1 MEQFG
6 PYKIEGLLGRGG
18 MGEVHRAYD
27 TAHDRVV
34 ALKLLSGPNAG
45 DEAFRA
51 RFRRESQIVA
61 RLREPHVIP
70 IHAYGEIDGRL
81 YLDMRL
87 VEGKDLKELLE
98 DGPLTPERAAGIVE
112 QVAGALDAAHEDGLV
127 HRDVKPSNVLVTSA
141 DFVYLVD
148 FGIARS
154 MTAEGTSIT
163 GTGNVIGT
171 LDYMAPERFG
181 EAPITG
187 LVDVYALACV
197 FFECVTGRRPYPA
210 EGAAAQ
216 MGAHL
221 TAPPPVPSQ
230 VRPGLPAALDAVV
243 AHGMAKNPADRYPT
257 AKAFADAVRAAV
269 TAPAPAIPTWQKTLP
284 GPVAPPRP
292 TLTAPPPT
300 FSGPP
305 TPTGQP
311 AMAAP
316 MTPTGQPAM
325 AAPMTPPGQPA
336 MAAPMTPPS
345 PTGPYPGPP
354 TGAYPGPPTGPQPAR
369 FTGPSGKVGPAAP
382 RPPKAQRNRWIAL
395 CAALAGVVVV
405 ALVITYVV
413 TNGDKGQTA
422 GPGPITP
429 RTVVSTPPLST
440 SPEKSPEPTPSTSE
454 SKAPADQKLFDAL
467 PAVYRQYTCVPA
479 AAPPGT
485 AAAAECTDSNVGDV
499 RIGNVM
505 FPQPTGAKF
514 LRFPDAAAMDAFFQ
528 DVVKTQGLTRNDAQG
543 ACRPDKYPKIW
554 GTYYRAEVPNPVPG
568 EYLTCFLGD
577 PAQLVWTEKKNLVAG
592 ILLSTKVTN
601 NDELDKLYQWWNTE
615 VLSEMPRN

>member
-6 PYKIEGLLGRGG
+6 PYRLEGVLGRGG

-34 ALKLLSGPNAG
+34 ALKLLSEPFVT

-87 VEGKDLKELLE
+87 VEGRDLKELLE
-98 DGPLTPERAAGIVE
+98 DGPLDPARAAGIVA
-112 QVAGALDAAHEDGLV
+112 QVAGALDAAHADGLV

-181 EAPITG
+181 DAPITG

-197 FFECVTGRRPYPA
+197 FFECLTGHRPFPA

-221 TAPPPVPSQ
+221 TAPPPVLSRA
-230 VRPGLPAALDAVV
+230 RPGLPPALDAVV
-243 AHGMAKNPADRYPT
+243 ARGMAKDPADRYPT
-257 AKAFADAVRAAV
+257 AGAFADAVRAAV
-269 TAPAPAIPTWQKTLP
+269 TAPAPPMPTWQKTLP
-284 GPVAPPRP
+284 GPVP
-292 TLTAPPPT
+292 PPPT
-300 FSGPP
+300 RSGPIP
-305 TPTGQP
+305 L
-311 AMAAP
+311 
-316 MTPTGQPAM
+316 
-325 AAPMTPPGQPA
+325 
-336 MAAPMTPPS
+336 
-345 PTGPYPGPP
+345 GPP
-354 TGAYPGPPTGPQPAR
+354 TGFHPAPPPPIR
-369 FTGPSGKVGPAAP
+369 FTGPSGKVSPAAP
-382 RPPKAQRNRWIAL
+382 VPPKSQRNRWIAL
-395 CAALAGVVVV
+395 CAALAGIVVV
-405 ALVITYVV
+405 ALVVTYVV
-413 TNGDKGQTA
+413 TRDRTTQTA
-422 GPGPITP
+422 GPGPTNPPSTSESPTP
-429 RTVVSTPPLST
+429 STPPSPAT
-440 SPEKSPEPTPSTSE
+440 SDERPSTSE
-454 SKAPADQKLFDAL
+454 SKPLRDEKLHAAL
-467 PAVYRQYTCVPA
+467 PPIYRTCTDA
-479 AAPPGT
+479 AAPAGT
-485 AAAAECTDSNVGDV
+485 AAAVECGASAVGDV
-499 RIGNVM
+499 KIGNVW
-505 FPQPTGAKF
+505 FPEPTGARF
-514 LRFPDAAAMDAFFQ
+514 LRFADAAAMDAFFQ
-528 DVVKTQGLTRNDAQG
+528 DIVKTQGLTRNDAQG
-543 ACRPDKYPKIW
+543 ACRPKKYPKIW

-592 ILLSTKVTN
+592 ILLSTKVTT
-601 NDELDKLYQWWNTE
+601 NDDLDKLYAWWNSLIL
-615 VLSEMPRN
+615 VDMGSS

>member
-6 PYKIEGLLGRGG
+6 PYRIEGLLGRGG
-18 MGEVHRAYD
+18 MGEVYRAYD

-34 ALKLLSGPNAG
+34 ALKLLSEPFVT

-87 VEGKDLKELLE
+87 VEGRDLKELLA
-98 DGPLTPERAAGIVE
+98 DGPLDPARAAGIVA
-112 QVAGALDAAHEDGLV
+112 QVAGALDAAHADGLV

-181 EAPITG
+181 DAPITG

-197 FFECVTGRRPYPA
+197 FFECLTGHRPFPA

-221 TAPPPVPSQ
+221 TAPPPVLSRA
-230 VRPGLPAALDAVV
+230 RPGLPAALDAVV
-243 AHGMAKNPADRYPT
+243 ARGMAKNPADRYPT
-257 AKAFADAVRAAV
+257 AGAFADAVRAAV
-269 TAPAPAIPTWQKTLP
+269 TAPAPPIPTWQKTLP
-284 GPVAPPRP
+284 GLVSHPAP
-292 TLTAPPPT
+292 
-300 FSGPP
+300 
-305 TPTGQP
+305 
-311 AMAAP
+311 
-316 MTPTGQPAM
+316 
-325 AAPMTPPGQPA
+325 APMTPPR
-336 MAAPMTPPS
+336 PMPL
-345 PTGPYPGPP
+345 
-354 TGAYPGPPTGPQPAR
+354 
-369 FTGPSGKVGPAAP
+369 PAAP
-382 RPPKAQRNRWIAL
+382 RPGPFTGPSPIAPPAPKSPRNRWIAL

-413 TNGDKGQTA
+413 TKDRTTQTA
-422 GPGPITP
+422 GPGPTNPPVTGETSAPATKI
-429 RTVVSTPPLST
+429 ST
-440 SPEKSPEPTPSTSE
+440 EAPSTSE
-454 SKAPADQKLFDAL
+454 SKPPHDERLAAAL
-467 PAVYRQYTCVPA
+467 PPIYRTCTDA
-479 AAPPGT
+479 AAPAGT
-485 AAAAECTDSNVGDV
+485 AAAVECAGSTVGDV
-499 RIGNVM
+499 KIGNVW
-505 FPQPTGAKF
+505 FAEPTGARF
-514 LRFPDAAAMDAFFQ
+514 LRFADAAAMDAFFQ
-528 DVVKTQGLTRNDAQG
+528 DIVKTQGLTRNDAQG

-554 GTYYRAEVPNPVPG
+554 GTYYRAEVRNPVPG

-592 ILLSTKVTN
+592 ILLAPKITTN
-601 NDELDKLYQWWNTE
+601 DDLDKLYQWWNTE
-615 VLSEMPRN
+615 ILSEMGNS

>member
-6 PYKIEGLLGRGG
+6 PYRIEGLLGRGG

-34 ALKLLSGPNAG
+34 ALKLLSDPFVA

-87 VEGKDLKELLE
+87 VEGKDLKDVLQE
-98 DGPLTPERAAGIVE
+98 GPLEPARAAGIVD

-181 EAPITG
+181 DAPITG

-197 FFECVTGRRPYPA
+197 FFECLTGRRPFPA

-221 TAPPPVPSQ
+221 NAPPPVPSRE
-230 VRPGLPAALDAVV
+230 RPGVPPALDAVV
-243 AHGMAKNPADRYPT
+243 ARGMAKNPADRYPT
-257 AKAFADAVRAAV
+257 ARAFAEAVRTALA
-269 TAPAPAIPTWQKTLP
+269 APATPHPTWQKTLP
-284 GPVAPPRP
+284 GPVTPLATPAALPPTLAAPPP
-292 TLTAPPPT
+292 TLAAPPPT
-300 FSGPP
+300 FAGPVS
-305 TPTGQP
+305 QQH
-311 AMAAP
+311 AVS
-316 MTPTGQPAM
+316 
-325 AAPMTPPGQPA
+325 APMTPPRPMPA
-336 MAAPMTPPS
+336 Q
-345 PTGPYPGPP
+345 TGPY
-354 TGAYPGPPTGPQPAR
+354 TGPRSVPPP
-369 FTGPSGKVGPAAP
+369 FTGPSGKIAPAAGG
-382 RPPKAQRNRWIAL
+382 PPKSQRNRWIAL

-413 TNGDKGQTA
+413 TKGGTTQMG
-422 GPGPITP
+422 GPGP
-429 RTVVSTPPLST
+429 TPPVTVTDSPPPSPKPETT
-440 SPEKSPEPTPSTSE
+440 SETPPSTSE
-454 SKAPADQKLFDAL
+454 SKPARDTKLYESI
-467 PAVYRQYTCVPA
+467 PAVYKQYTCEDAEPPPGVA
-479 AAPPGT
+479 AAVQCG
-485 AAAAECTDSNVGDV
+485 DSNVGDV
-499 RIGNVM
+499 KAGNVV

-514 LRFPDAAAMDAFFQ
+514 LRFADAAAMDKWFQ
-528 DVVKTQGLTRNDAQG
+528 DIVKTQGLTRNDAQG
-543 ACRPDKYPKIW
+543 ACRPMKFPKIW
-554 GTYYRAEVPNPVPG
+554 GTYYRAETRAPVPG
-568 EYLTCFLGD
+568 DYLTCFLGD
-577 PAQLVWTEKKNLVAG
+577 PAQLVWTDSKKLMGGV
-592 ILLSTKVTN
+592 LLSTKVTN
-601 NDELDKLYQWWNTE
+601 NDQLDQLYYWWNME
-615 VLSEMPRN
+615 ILSDMPGGS

>member
-70 IHAYGEIDGRL
+70 IHAYGEIDGQL

-98 DGPLTPERAAGIVE
+98 DGPLEPARAAGIVE

-181 EAPITG
+181 DAPITG

-197 FFECVTGRRPYPA
+197 FFECLTGRRPFPA

-216 MGAHL
+216 LGAHL
-221 TAPPPVPSQ
+221 NAPPPVPSQ
-230 VRPGLPAALDAVV
+230 ERPGLPPALDAVV
-243 AHGMAKNPADRYPT
+243 ARGMAKNPADRYPT
-257 AKAFADAVRAAV
+257 AQAFAEAARAAV
-269 TAPAPAIPTWQKTLP
+269 SAPAAPQPTWQKTLP
-284 GPVAPPRP
+284 GPVTPPPTLAAPPP
-292 TLTAPPPT
+292 TLAGPPPT
-300 FSGPP
+300 FSGPIP
-305 TPTGQP
+305 QQH
-311 AMAAP
+311 AVS
-316 MTPTGQPAM
+316 
-325 AAPMTPPGQPA
+325 APMTPPRPMPA
-336 MAAPMTPPS
+336 TP
-345 PTGPYPGPP
+345 YAGPP
-354 TGAYPGPPTGPQPAR
+354 TGSYPGPRTGPQP
-369 FTGPSGKVGPAAP
+369 FTGPSGKLAPAAA
-382 RPPKAQRNRWIAL
+382 RPPKSQRNRWIAL
-395 CAALAGVVVV
+395 CGALAGVVVV
-405 ALVITYVV
+405 ALLITYLV
-413 TNGDKGQTA
+413 TKDNAQTA
-422 GPGPITP
+422 GPGPQTP
-429 RTVVSTPPLST
+429 PVTVEPPTSSTPAPESST
-440 SPEKSPEPTPSTSE
+440 EKSSPPPSTSDT
-454 SKAPADQKLFDAL
+454 KPAPDGKLFAAL
-467 PAVYRQYTCVPA
+467 PAVYKQYTCVPA
-479 AAPPGT
+479 APPAGT
-485 AAAAECTDSNVGDV
+485 AAAAECTDSTVGDV
-499 RIGNVM
+499 KIGNVV
-505 FPQPTGAKF
+505 FQQPTGARF
-514 LRFPDAAAMDAFFQ
+514 LRFADAAAMDAFFQ

-554 GTYYRAEVPNPVPG
+554 GTYYRAEVPNPIPG

-577 PAQLVWTEKKNLVAG
+577 PAQLIWTEKKDLVAG
-592 ILLSTKVTN
+592 ILLSTKVTD

-615 VLSEMPRN
+615 ILSDMPQN

>member
-6 PYKIEGLLGRGG
+6 PYRIEGLLGRGG
-18 MGEVHRAYD
+18 MGEVHRVYD

-34 ALKLLSGPNAG
+34 ALKLLSEPFVT

-87 VEGKDLKELLE
+87 VEGRDLKEVLA
-98 DGPLTPERAAGIVE
+98 DGPLDPARAAGIVT
-112 QVAGALDAAHEDGLV
+112 QVAGALDAAHVDGLV

-181 EAPITG
+181 DAPITG

-197 FFECVTGRRPYPA
+197 FFECLTGHRPFPA

-221 TAPPPVPSQ
+221 TAPPPVLSRA
-230 VRPGLPAALDAVV
+230 RPGLPPALDAVL
-243 AHGMAKNPADRYPT
+243 ARGMAKNPADRYPT
-257 AKAFADAVRAAV
+257 AGAFADAVRAAL
-269 TAPAPAIPTWQKTLP
+269 TAPAPPIPTWQKTLP
-284 GPVAPPRP
+284 GFVAHAAPAPTTPPRP
-292 TLTAPPPT
+292 MPLPTAPH
-300 FSGPP
+300 
-305 TPTGQP
+305 
-311 AMAAP
+311 
-316 MTPTGQPAM
+316 
-325 AAPMTPPGQPA
+325 
-336 MAAPMTPPS
+336 
-345 PTGPYPGPP
+345 PGP
-354 TGAYPGPPTGPQPAR
+354 GP
-369 FTGPSGKVGPAAP
+369 FTGPPRVAGPAAK
-382 RPPKAQRNRWIAL
+382 PPKPQRNRWIAL
-395 CAALAGVVVV
+395 CAVLAGVVVV

-413 TNGDKGQTA
+413 TRDRTTQTG
-422 GPGPITP
+422 GPGPTDPSITGETSAP
-429 RTVVSTPPLST
+429 PSETSTGQS
-440 SPEKSPEPTPSTSE
+440 STSE
-454 SKAPADQKLFDAL
+454 SPKSSEAKPAHDDRLAA
-467 PAVYRQYTCVPA
+467 AVPPIYRTCTDA
-479 AAPPGT
+479 AAPAGAV
-485 AAAAECTDSNVGDV
+485 AAVECGGSTVGDV
-499 RIGNVM
+499 RIGNVW
-505 FPQPTGAKF
+505 FAEPTGARF
-514 LRFPDAAAMDAFFQ
+514 LRFADAAAMDAFFQ
-528 DVVKTQGLTRNDAQG
+528 NIVKAQGLTRNDAQG
-543 ACRPDKYPKIW
+543 ACRPEKYPKIW

-592 ILLSTKVTN
+592 ILLSTKVTT
-601 NDELDKLYQWWNTE
+601 NDDLDKLYQWWNTE
-615 VLSEMPRN
+615 ILSEMPQS

>member
-181 EAPITG
+181 DAPITG

-197 FFECVTGRRPYPA
+197 FFECVTGRRPFLG

-243 AHGMAKNPADRYPT
+243 AHGMAKEPAARYPT

-269 TAPAPAIPTWQKTLP
+269 TAPAPPAPTWQKTLP
-284 GPVAPPRP
+284 GPVGPVGPMAVPGPPTPPRP
-292 TLTAPPPT
+292 TLAAPPPT
-300 FSGPP
+300 FSGPLNP
-305 TPTGQP
+305 PSGP
-311 AMAAP
+311 VPMAAP
-316 MTPTGQPAM
+316 V
-325 AAPMTPPGQPA
+325 
-336 MAAPMTPPS
+336 
-345 PTGPYPGPP
+345 TGPYAGPP
-354 TGAYPGPPTGPQPAR
+354 TGPHPGPPTGPQPVR
-369 FTGPSGKVGPAAP
+369 FTGPAGKVGPAAP
-382 RPPKAQRNRWIAL
+382 PKSQRNRWIAL

-413 TNGDKGQTA
+413 TNGDKGNTA

-429 RTVVSTPPLST
+429 KTVVSTPPPSPT
-440 SPEKSPEPTPSTSE
+440 PEKSPETAPSTSE
-454 SKAPADQKLFDAL
+454 SKSAPDTKLFAAL
-467 PAVYRQYTCVPA
+467 PAVYKGYTCVPA
-479 AAPPGT
+479 AAPAGT

-499 RIGNVM
+499 KIGNVV
-505 FPQPTGAKF
+505 FQQPTGAKF
-514 LRFPDAAAMDAFFQ
+514 VRFPDAAAMDAFFQ
-528 DVVKTQGLTRNDAQG
+528 DIVKTQGLTRDDAHG
-543 ACRPDKYPKIW
+543 ACRPDTHPKIW

-568 EYLTCFLGD
+568 EFLTCFLGD
-577 PAQLVWTEKKNLVAG
+577 PAQLVWTEKKTLVAG
-592 ILLSTKVTN
+592 ILLSTKVTD

-615 VLSEMPRN
+615 VLSEMPEN

>member
-34 ALKLLSGPNAG
+34 ALKLLSDPFVA

-98 DGPLTPERAAGIVE
+98 AGPLEPARAAGIVE

-197 FFECVTGRRPYPA
+197 FFECVTGRRPFLG

-221 TAPPPVPSQ
+221 TAPPPAPSQ
-230 VRPGLPAALDAVV
+230 VRPGLPPALDAVV

-257 AKAFADAVRAAV
+257 ASAFAEAVRAAV

-284 GPVAPPRP
+284 GPVAPPPQTPPRP
-292 TLTAPPPT
+292 TLAAPPPT
-300 FSGPP
+300 FTGPP
-305 TPTGQP
+305 SGGVPRAT
-311 AMAAP
+311 
-316 MTPTGQPAM
+316 
-325 AAPMTPPGQPA
+325 
-336 MAAPMTPPS
+336 

-354 TGAYPGPPTGPQPAR
+354 TPPGQPAMSPQQAPMTGPYPGPPPGPQPVR
-369 FTGPSGKVGPAAP
+369 FTGPSGKVAPAATGPA
-382 RPPKAQRNRWIAL
+382 KSQRNRWIAL

-413 TNGDKGQTA
+413 TKDNAQTA
-422 GPGPITP
+422 GPGPRTP
-429 RTVVSTPPLST
+429 TTVYSTPPPST
-440 SPEKSPEPTPSTSE
+440 PESTPETAPSTSE
-454 SKAPADQKLFDAL
+454 SKPAPDQKLFDAL
-467 PAVYRQYTCVPA
+467 PAVYKQYTCVPA

-499 RIGNVM
+499 KIGNVV
-505 FPQPTGAKF
+505 FQQPTGARF

-528 DVVKTQGLTRNDAQG
+528 DIVKTQGLTRNDAQG

-554 GTYYRAEVPNPVPG
+554 GTYYRAEVRNPVPG
-568 EYLTCFLGD
+568 EFLTCFLGD
-577 PAQLVWTEKKNLVAG
+577 PAQLVWTEKNTLVAG

-615 VLSEMPRN
+615 VLSEMPQS

>member
-98 DGPLTPERAAGIVE
+98 DGPLEPARAAGIVE

-181 EAPITG
+181 DAPITG

-197 FFECVTGRRPYPA
+197 FFECLTGRRPFPA

-221 TAPPPVPSQ
+221 NAPPPVLSQ
-230 VRPGLPAALDAVV
+230 ERPGLPPALDAVV
-243 AHGMAKNPADRYPT
+243 ARGMAKNPADRYPT
-257 AKAFADAVRAAV
+257 ARAFADAVRTALA
-269 TAPAPAIPTWQKTLP
+269 APAPPLPTWQKTLP
-284 GPVAPPRP
+284 GPVTPPPTLAAPPP
-292 TLTAPPPT
+292 TLAGPPPT
-300 FSGPP
+300 FSGPIP
-305 TPTGQP
+305 QQQ
-311 AMAAP
+311 AP
-316 MTPTGQPAM
+316 R
-325 AAPMTPPGQPA
+325 TPPRPMPA
-336 MAAPMTPPS
+336 Q
-345 PTGPYPGPP
+345 
-354 TGAYPGPPTGPQPAR
+354 TGAYAGPRSAPIPVQPQPA
-369 FTGPSGKVGPAAP
+369 P
-382 RPPKAQRNRWIAL
+382 RAKSQRNRWIAL

-413 TNGDKGQTA
+413 TKDRTTQTG

-429 RTVVSTPPLST
+429 ETVTSSPPSTT
-440 SPEKSPEPTPSTSE
+440 PEPTAPSTSE
-454 SKAPADQKLFDAL
+454 SKPAHDEKLYAAL
-467 PAVYRQYTCVPA
+467 PAVYKQYTCEDATVPA
-479 AAPPGT
+479 GAVAAVACG
-485 AAAAECTDSNVGDV
+485 DSNVGDV
-499 RIGNVM
+499 KAGNVV

-514 LRFPDAAAMDAFFQ
+514 LRFADAAAMDKWFQ
-528 DVVKTQGLTRNDAQG
+528 DIVKSQGLTRNDAQG
-543 ACRPDKYPKIW
+543 ACRPLKFPKIW
-554 GTYYRAEVPNPVPG
+554 GTYYRAETRAPVPG
-568 EYLTCFLGD
+568 DYLTCFLGD
-577 PAQLVWTEKKNLVAG
+577 PPQLAWTDAKKLMGGV
-592 ILLSTKVTN
+592 LLSTTVTN
-601 NDELDKLYQWWNTE
+601 NDRLDQLYYWWNME
-615 VLSEMPRN
+615 ILSDMPGGS

>member
-6 PYKIEGLLGRGG
+6 PYRIEGLLGRGG

-98 DGPLTPERAAGIVE
+98 DGPLEPARAAGIVD

-181 EAPITG
+181 DAPITG

-197 FFECVTGRRPYPA
+197 FFECLTGRRPFPA

-221 TAPPPVPSQ
+221 NAPPPVPSQ
-230 VRPGLPAALDAVV
+230 ERPGLPPALDAVV
-243 AHGMAKNPADRYPT
+243 ARGMAKNPAGRYPT
-257 AKAFADAVRAAV
+257 ARAFADAVRTALA
-269 TAPAPAIPTWQKTLP
+269 APAPPMPTWQHTTPAPAHPPTRPAPLT
-284 GPVAPPRP
+284 PPRP
-292 TLTAPPPT
+292 MPMPTAP
-300 FSGPP
+300 SG
-305 TPTGQP
+305 
-311 AMAAP
+311 
-316 MTPTGQPAM
+316 
-325 AAPMTPPGQPA
+325 
-336 MAAPMTPPS
+336 
-345 PTGPYPGPP
+345 GPP
-354 TGAYPGPPTGPQPAR
+354 TGTYAGPPTGPRSAPIPVQPQPA
-369 FTGPSGKVGPAAP
+369 PQAKS
-382 RPPKAQRNRWIAL
+382 QRNRWIAL

-413 TNGDKGQTA
+413 TKDKTTQTG

-429 RTVVSTPPLST
+429 MTVTDSPPSTPPETT
-440 SPEKSPEPTPSTSE
+440 SDTTAPPSTSE
-454 SKAPADQKLFDAL
+454 SKPAPDSKLFAAL
-467 PAVYRQYTCVPA
+467 PAVYKQYTCVPA
-479 AAPPGT
+479 APPPGA

-499 RIGNVM
+499 KIGNVV
-505 FPQPTGAKF
+505 FQQPTGARF
-514 LRFPDAAAMDAFFQ
+514 LRFADAAAMDAFFQ
-528 DVVKTQGLTRNDAQG
+528 DIVKTQGLTRNDAQG

-554 GTYYRAEVPNPVPG
+554 GTYYRAEVPNPIPG

-577 PAQLVWTEKKNLVAG
+577 PAQLVWTEKKELVAG
-592 ILLSTKVTN
+592 ILLSTKVKD

-615 VLSEMPRN
+615 ILSDMPQN

>member
-6 PYKIEGLLGRGG
+6 PYRIEGLLGRGG

-70 IHAYGEIDGRL
+70 IHAYGEIDGQL

-98 DGPLTPERAAGIVE
+98 DGPLTPERTVGIVE

-127 HRDVKPSNVLVTSA
+127 HRDVKPSNVLVTSS

-154 MTAEGTSIT
+154 MTGEGTSIT

-181 EAPITG
+181 DAPITG

-197 FFECVTGRRPYPA
+197 FFECLTGHRPFPA
-210 EGAAAQ
+210 DGAAAQ

-221 TAPPPVPSQ
+221 NARPPVLSQ
-230 VRPGLPAALDAVV
+230 ERPGLPAALDAVL
-243 AHGMAKNPADRYPT
+243 ARGMAKNPADRYPT
-257 AKAFADAVRAAV
+257 AGAFADAVRAAV
-269 TAPAPAIPTWQKTLP
+269 SAPAPPIPTWQKTLP
-284 GPVAPPRP
+284 GAV
-292 TLTAPPPT
+292 PPPT
-300 FSGPP
+300 RPGPVPTHSGPMP
-305 TPTGQP
+305 VQH
-311 AMAAP
+311 AVSAP
-316 MTPTGQPAM
+316 L
-325 AAPMTPPGQPA
+325 TPPRAVP
-336 MAAPMTPPS
+336 MPTAP
-345 PTGPYPGPP
+345 YAGPP
-354 TGAYPGPPTGPQPAR
+354 TGTYAGPPTGTYTGPPTGPRP
-369 FTGPSGKVGPAAP
+369 FTGPSGKLAPAPGGPA
-382 RPPKAQRNRWIAL
+382 KSQRNRWIAL

-405 ALVITYVV
+405 ALVVTYLV
-413 TNGDKGQTA
+413 TKDDKTQTG
-422 GPGPITP
+422 GPGPLTP
-429 RTVVSTPPLST
+429 VTVDAPSTSASAPTTSEKTTTPP
-440 SPEKSPEPTPSTSE
+440 PSTSE
-454 SKAPADQKLFDAL
+454 PQTPHDTKLYATL
-467 PAVYRQYTCVPA
+467 PAAYKGNATCGDAAVPSGAVA
-479 AAPPGT
+479 AV
-485 AAAAECTDSNVGDV
+485 ECMDSNVGDV
-499 RIGNVM
+499 KIGNVV
-505 FPQPTGAKF
+505 FQQPTGARF
-514 LRFPDAAAMDAFFQ
+514 LRFADAAAMDAYFQ
-528 DVVKTQGLTRNDAQG
+528 AIVKVQGLTRNDAQG
-543 ACRPDKYPKIW
+543 ACRPEKYPKIW
-554 GTYYRAEVPNPVPG
+554 GTYYRAGVRNPLPG

-577 PAQLVWTEKKNLVAG
+577 PAQLAWTEKPTLMVG
-592 ILLSTKVTN
+592 VLLSTKVTN

-615 VLSEMPRN
+615 VLSEMPES

>member
-27 TAHDRVV
+27 TVHDRVV
-34 ALKLLSGPNAG
+34 ALKLLSDPFVA

-70 IHAYGEIDGRL
+70 IHAYGEIDDRL

-87 VEGKDLKELLE
+87 VEGRDLKELLA
-98 DGPLTPERAAGIVE
+98 DGPLEPARAAGIVE
-112 QVAGALDAAHEDGLV
+112 QVAGALDAAHADGLV

-154 MTAEGTSIT
+154 MSGEGTSIT

-197 FFECVTGRRPYPA
+197 LFECLTGRRPFLA

-221 TAPPPVPSQ
+221 NAAPPAPSQ
-230 VRPGLPAALDAVV
+230 ERPGLPPALDAVV
-243 AHGMAKNPADRYPT
+243 ARGMAKDPAGRYPT
-257 AKAFADAVRAAV
+257 AGAFAEAVRAAV
-269 TAPAPAIPTWQKTLP
+269 TAPAAPLPTWQKTLP
-284 GPVAPPRP
+284 GPVTSPRP
-292 TLTAPPPT
+292 TLTGPPPT
-300 FSGPP
+300 FSGPIP
-305 TPTGQP
+305 QQH
-311 AMAAP
+311 AVS
-316 MTPTGQPAM
+316 
-325 AAPMTPPGQPA
+325 APMTPPRPMPA
-336 MAAPMTPPS
+336 TP
-345 PTGPYPGPP
+345 Y
-354 TGAYPGPPTGPQPAR
+354 AGPPTGPRP
-369 FTGPSGKVGPAAP
+369 FTGPSGKLAP
-382 RPPKAQRNRWIAL
+382 VAGGPPKSQRNRWIAL
-395 CAALAGVVVV
+395 CGVLAGVVVV
-405 ALVITYVV
+405 ALLITYLV
-413 TNGDKGQTA
+413 TKDSTTQT
-422 GPGPITP
+422 GHQGS
-429 RTVVSTPPLST
+429 VTPPVTVSPPTTPPATT
-440 SPEKSPEPTPSTSE
+440 SPPPSTSE
-454 SKAPADQKLFDAL
+454 SKPTPDSKLFAAL
-467 PAVYRQYTCVPA
+467 PAVYKQYTCVPA

-499 RIGNVM
+499 KIGNVM

-514 LRFPDAAAMDAFFQ
+514 LRFADAAAMDAFFQ
-528 DVVKTQGLTRNDAQG
+528 DIVKTQGLTRNDAQG
-543 ACRPDKYPKIW
+543 ACRPEKYPKIW
-554 GTYYRAEVPNPVPG
+554 GTYYRAEVPNPIPG
-568 EYLTCFLGD
+568 EYLTCFLGN

-592 ILLSTKVTN
+592 ILLSTKVSD

-615 VLSEMPRN
+615 ILSDMPQS

>member
-6 PYKIEGLLGRGG
+6 PYRIEGLLGRGG

-34 ALKLLSGPNAG
+34 ALKLLSEPFVT

-87 VEGKDLKELLE
+87 VEGRDLKEVLAG
-98 DGPLTPERAAGIVE
+98 GPLDPARAAGIVT
-112 QVAGALDAAHEDGLV
+112 QVAGALDAAHVDGLV

-197 FFECVTGRRPYPA
+197 FFECLTGHRPFPA

-221 TAPPPVPSQ
+221 TAPPPVLSRA
-230 VRPGLPAALDAVV
+230 RPGLPPALDAVV
-243 AHGMAKNPADRYPT
+243 ARGMAKNPADRYPT
-257 AKAFADAVRAAV
+257 AGAFADAVRAAL
-269 TAPAPAIPTWQKTLP
+269 TAPAPPIPTWQKTLP
-284 GPVAPPRP
+284 GIAVHAAPAPATSPPRP
-292 TLTAPPPT
+292 MPFPTAPH
-300 FSGPP
+300 
-305 TPTGQP
+305 
-311 AMAAP
+311 
-316 MTPTGQPAM
+316 
-325 AAPMTPPGQPA
+325 
-336 MAAPMTPPS
+336 
-345 PTGPYPGPP
+345 PGP
-354 TGAYPGPPTGPQPAR
+354 
-369 FTGPSGKVGPAAP
+369 FTGPPRVAAPAAQ
-382 RPPKAQRNRWIAL
+382 PPKPQRNRWIAL
-395 CAALAGVVVV
+395 CAVLAGIVVV

-413 TNGDKGQTA
+413 TRDRTTQTG
-422 GPGPITP
+422 GPGPTNPPTTGETP
-429 RTVVSTPPLST
+429 APPTETSTGQS
-440 SPEKSPEPTPSTSE
+440 STSE
-454 SKAPADQKLFDAL
+454 SPKSSEAKPAHDDRLAA
-467 PAVYRQYTCVPA
+467 AVPPIYRTCTDA
-479 AAPPGT
+479 AAPAGAV
-485 AAAAECTDSNVGDV
+485 AAVECGGSTVGDV
-499 RIGNVM
+499 RIGNVW
-505 FPQPTGAKF
+505 FAEPTGARF
-514 LRFPDAAAMDAFFQ
+514 LRFADAAAMDAFFQ
-528 DVVKTQGLTRNDAQG
+528 NIVKTQGLTRNDAQG
-543 ACRPDKYPKIW
+543 ACRPEKYPKIW

-592 ILLSTKVTN
+592 ILLSTKVTT
-601 NDELDKLYQWWNTE
+601 NDDLDKLYQWWNTE
-615 VLSEMPRN
+615 ILSEMPQS

>member
-34 ALKLLSGPNAG
+34 ALKLLSDPFVA

-98 DGPLTPERAAGIVE
+98 AGPLEPARAAGIVE

-197 FFECVTGRRPYPA
+197 FFECVTGRRPFLG

-221 TAPPPVPSQ
+221 TAPPPAPSQ
-230 VRPGLPAALDAVV
+230 VRPGLPPALDAVV

-257 AKAFADAVRAAV
+257 ASAFAEAVRAAV

-284 GPVAPPRP
+284 GPVAPPPQTPPRP
-292 TLTAPPPT
+292 TLAAPPPT
-300 FSGPP
+300 FTGPP
-305 TPTGQP
+305 SGGVPRAT
-311 AMAAP
+311 
-316 MTPTGQPAM
+316 
-325 AAPMTPPGQPA
+325 
-336 MAAPMTPPS
+336 

-354 TGAYPGPPTGPQPAR
+354 TPPGQPAMSPQQAPMTGPYPGPPTGPQPVR
-369 FTGPSGKVGPAAP
+369 FTGPSGKVAPAATGPA
-382 RPPKAQRNRWIAL
+382 KSQRNRWIAL

-413 TNGDKGQTA
+413 TKDNAQTA
-422 GPGPITP
+422 GPGPRTP
-429 RTVVSTPPLST
+429 TTVYSTPPPST
-440 SPEKSPEPTPSTSE
+440 PESTPETAPSTSE
-454 SKAPADQKLFDAL
+454 SKPAPDQKLFDAL
-467 PAVYRQYTCVPA
+467 PAVYKQYTCVPA

-499 RIGNVM
+499 KIGNVV
-505 FPQPTGAKF
+505 FQQPTGARF

-528 DVVKTQGLTRNDAQG
+528 DIVKTQGLTRNDAQG

-554 GTYYRAEVPNPVPG
+554 GTYYRAEVRNPVPG
-568 EYLTCFLGD
+568 EFLTCFLGD
-577 PAQLVWTEKKNLVAG
+577 PAQLVWTEKNTLVAG

-615 VLSEMPRN
+615 VLSEMPQS

>member
-6 PYKIEGLLGRGG
+6 PYRIEGLLGRGG

-45 DEAFRA
+45 DDAFRA

-70 IHAYGEIDGRL
+70 IHAYGEIDGQL

-98 DGPLTPERAAGIVE
+98 DGPLTPERALGIVE

-154 MTAEGTSIT
+154 MSGEGTSIT

-181 EAPITG
+181 DAPITG

-197 FFECVTGRRPYPA
+197 FFECLAGRRPFPA

-221 TAPPPVPSQ
+221 NAPPPVLSQ
-230 VRPGLPAALDAVV
+230 ERPGLPAALDAVV
-243 AHGMAKNPADRYPT
+243 ARGMAKSPADRYPT
-257 AKAFADAVRAAV
+257 AAAFADAVRAAL
-269 TAPAPAIPTWQKTLP
+269 TAPAPPIPTWQKTLP
-284 GPVAPPRP
+284 GPVTPPRP
-292 TLTAPPPT
+292 TLAAPPPT
-300 FSGPP
+300 FSGPIPQQHAVSAP
-305 TPTGQP
+305 TTPP
-311 AMAAP
+311 RPMPAAP
-316 MTPTGQPAM
+316 YA
-325 AAPMTPPGQPA
+325 
-336 MAAPMTPPS
+336 
-345 PTGPYPGPP
+345 GPP
-354 TGAYPGPPTGPQPAR
+354 TGAYPGPPNGTYTGPPTGPKP
-369 FTGPSGKVGPAAP
+369 FTGPSGKLAPVAGGPA
-382 RPPKAQRNRWIAL
+382 KSQRNRWIAL
-395 CAALAGVVVV
+395 CAVLAGIVVV

-413 TNGDKGQTA
+413 TKDDKTQTGA
-422 GPGPITP
+422 PGPLTP
-429 RTVVSTPPLST
+429 VTVDPPTTSEKTTTPP
-440 SPEKSPEPTPSTSE
+440 PSTSE
-454 SKAPADQKLFDAL
+454 SKPAHDEKLYGAL
-467 PAVYRQYTCVPA
+467 PAVYKQYTCEDAAVPA
-479 AAPPGT
+479 GSVAAV
-485 AAAAECTDSNVGDV
+485 ECGDSNVGDV
-499 RIGNVM
+499 KAGNVV

-514 LRFPDAAAMDAFFQ
+514 LRFADAAAMDKWFQ
-528 DVVKTQGLTRNDAQG
+528 DIVKAQGLTRNDAQG
-543 ACRPDKYPKIW
+543 ACRPLKVPKIW
-554 GTYYRAEVPNPVPG
+554 GTYYRAETRAPVAG
-568 EYLTCFLGD
+568 DYLTCFPGD
-577 PAQLVWTEKKNLVAG
+577 PAHLVWTDAKKLMGGV
-592 ILLSTKVTN
+592 LLSTKVTN
-601 NDELDKLYQWWNTE
+601 NDQLDQLYYWWNME
-615 VLSEMPRN
+615 ILSDMPGN

>member
-6 PYKIEGLLGRGG
+6 PYRIEGLLGRGG

-70 IHAYGEIDGRL
+70 IHAYGEIDGQL

-98 DGPLTPERAAGIVE
+98 DGPLEPARAARIVE
-112 QVAGALDAAHEDGLV
+112 QVAGALDAAHADGLV

-141 DFVYLVD
+141 GFVYLVD

-197 FFECVTGRRPYPA
+197 FFECLTGRRPFPA

-221 TAPPPVPSQ
+221 TAPPPLLSR

-243 AHGMAKNPADRYPT
+243 ARGMAKNPADRYPT
-257 AKAFADAVRAAV
+257 AAAFADAVQAAV
-269 TAPAPAIPTWQKTLP
+269 TAPAPPMPTWQKTLP
-284 GPVAPPRP
+284 RPVPHAAPAPLTPPRP
-292 TLTAPPPT
+292 MPLPAAPHPGPRTGPFTGPPPIAPPP
-300 FSGPP
+300 
-305 TPTGQP
+305 
-311 AMAAP
+311 AK
-316 MTPTGQPAM
+316 
-325 AAPMTPPGQPA
+325 
-336 MAAPMTPPS
+336 S
-345 PTGPYPGPP
+345 P
-354 TGAYPGPPTGPQPAR
+354 
-369 FTGPSGKVGPAAP
+369 
-382 RPPKAQRNRWIAL
+382 RNRWIAL
-395 CAALAGVVVV
+395 CAALAGVVVA

-413 TNGDKGQTA
+413 TRDRTTQTA
-422 GPGPITP
+422 GPGPTNPTNLTNPTITGESSAP
-429 RTVVSTPPLST
+429 ATET
-440 SPEKSPEPTPSTSE
+440 SAERPSTSE
-454 SKAPADQKLFDAL
+454 SKPPHDAKLHDAL
-467 PAVYRQYTCVPA
+467 PPIYRTCVD
-479 AAPPGT
+479 AAPPAGT
-485 AAAAECTDSNVGDV
+485 VAAVECTGSTVGDV
-499 RIGNVM
+499 KIGNVW
-505 FPQPTGAKF
+505 FAEPTGAKF
-514 LRFPDAAAMDAFFQ
+514 LRFADAAAMDAFFQ
-528 DVVKTQGLTRNDAQG
+528 NVVKTHGLTRNDAQG
-543 ACRPDKYPKIW
+543 ACRPKKYPKIW

-592 ILLSTKVTN
+592 ILLSTKISTA
-601 NDELDKLYQWWNTE
+601 DELDKLYAWWNSMIL
-615 VLSEMPRN
+615 VEMERG

>member
-6 PYKIEGLLGRGG
+6 PYRIEGLLGRGG

-34 ALKLLSGPNAG
+34 ALKLLSDPFVA

-87 VEGKDLKELLE
+87 VEGQDLKELLAA
-98 DGPLTPERAAGIVE
+98 GPLEPARAAGIVA
-112 QVAGALDAAHEDGLV
+112 QVAGALDAAHADGLV

-181 EAPITG
+181 DAPITG

-197 FFECVTGRRPYPA
+197 FFECLTGHRPFPA

-221 TAPPPVPSQ
+221 TAPPPLLARA
-230 VRPGLPAALDAVV
+230 RPGLPVALDAVV
-243 AHGMAKNPADRYPT
+243 ARGMAKNPADRYPT
-257 AKAFADAVRAAV
+257 AGAFADAVRAAL
-269 TAPAPAIPTWQKTLP
+269 TAPVQPIPTWQKTLP
-284 GPVAPPRP
+284 GVVPHAAPAPLTPPRP
-292 TLTAPPPT
+292 MPLPTA
-300 FSGPP
+300 SH
-305 TPTGQP
+305 
-311 AMAAP
+311 
-316 MTPTGQPAM
+316 
-325 AAPMTPPGQPA
+325 
-336 MAAPMTPPS
+336 
-345 PTGPYPGPP
+345 PGPP
-354 TGAYPGPPTGPQPAR
+354 TGSYPGPQL
-369 FTGPSGKVGPAAP
+369 FTAPSGKVAPGAPPPP
-382 RPPKAQRNRWIAL
+382 RPQRNRWIAL
-395 CAALAGVVVV
+395 CAALAGIVVV

-413 TNGDKGQTA
+413 TRDRTTQTA
-422 GPGPITP
+422 GPGPTSSNEIP
-429 RTVVSTPPLST
+429 SPSP
-440 SPEKSPEPTPSTSE
+440 SPETSTETSASPSTSE
-454 SKAPADQKLFDAL
+454 SKPPHDERLAA
-467 PAVYRQYTCVPA
+467 AVPPIYRTCTDA
-479 AAPPGT
+479 AAPAG
-485 AAAAECTDSNVGDV
+485 AAAAVECAGSTVGDV
-499 RIGNVM
+499 KIGNVW
-505 FPQPTGAKF
+505 FPEPTGARF
-514 LRFPDAAAMDAFFQ
+514 LRFADAAAMDAFFQ
-528 DVVKTQGLTRNDAQG
+528 NIVKTQGLTRNDAQG
-543 ACRPDKYPKIW
+543 ACRPNKYPKIW
-554 GTYYRAEVPNPVPG
+554 GTYYRAEAPNPVPG
-568 EYLTCFLGD
+568 EYLTCYLGD

-592 ILLSTKVTN
+592 ILLSTKVSTT
-601 NDELDKLYQWWNTE
+601 DELDKLYGWWNSL
-615 VLSEMPRN
+615 VLSDMGSG

>member
-6 PYKIEGLLGRGG
+6 PYRIEGLLGRGG

-34 ALKLLSGPNAG
+34 ALKLLSDPFVA

-87 VEGKDLKELLE
+87 VEGRDLKEVLQ
-98 DGPLTPERAAGIVE
+98 DGPLDPARAAGIVE
-112 QVAGALDAAHEDGLV
+112 QVAGALDAAHADGLV

-171 LDYMAPERFG
+171 LDYMASERFG
-181 EAPITG
+181 DAPITG

-197 FFECVTGRRPYPA
+197 FFECLTGRRPFPA

-221 TAPPPVPSQ
+221 TAPPPVLSQ
-230 VRPGLPAALDAVV
+230 ARPGLSPSLDAVV
-243 AHGMAKNPADRYPT
+243 ARGMAKNPADRYPT
-257 AKAFADAVRAAV
+257 AGAFAAAVRSAL
-269 TAPAPAIPTWQKTLP
+269 TAPAPPFPTWQKTLP
-284 GPVAPPRP
+284 GLVP
-292 TLTAPPPT
+292 
-300 FSGPP
+300 
-305 TPTGQP
+305 Q
-311 AMAAP
+311 
-316 MTPTGQPAM
+316 
-325 AAPMTPPGQPA
+325 AAPMTPPRP
-336 MAAPMTPPS
+336 MPIPVAPR
-345 PTGPYPGPP
+345 
-354 TGAYPGPPTGPQPAR
+354 PGPPTGP
-369 FTGPSGKVGPAAP
+369 FTGPFTGPPSIAP
-382 RPPKAQRNRWIAL
+382 PVQPVQPPKSQRNRWIAL
-395 CAALAGVVVV
+395 CAVLAGIVVV

-413 TNGDKGQTA
+413 TRDHTSQTA
-422 GPGPITP
+422 GPGP
-429 RTVVSTPPLST
+429 STPTPDVRSST
-440 SPEKSPEPTPSTSE
+440 PAPETPTTDPPSTSE
-454 SKAPADQKLFDAL
+454 SPKTSESKPPHDDRLAA
-467 PAVYRQYTCVPA
+467 AVPPIYRTCTDA
-479 AAPPGT
+479 AAPAG
-485 AAAAECTDSNVGDV
+485 AAAAVECAGSTVGDV
-499 RIGNVM
+499 RIGNVW
-505 FPQPTGAKF
+505 FQEPTGA
-514 LRFPDAAAMDAFFQ
+514 RFIRFADAAAMDAFFQ
-528 DVVKTQGLTRNDAQG
+528 DIVKTQGLTRNDAQG

-554 GTYYRAEVPNPVPG
+554 GTYYRAEVRNPVPG

-592 ILLSTKVTN
+592 VLLSTKVTT
-601 NDELDKLYQWWNTE
+601 NDELDKLYQWWNSE
-615 VLSEMPRN
+615 VLSDMPQS

>member
-6 PYKIEGLLGRGG
+6 PYRIEGLLGRGG

-34 ALKLLSGPNAG
+34 ALKLLSDPFVA

-87 VEGKDLKELLE
+87 VEGRDLKELLA
-98 DGPLTPERAAGIVE
+98 DGPLEPARAAGIVE

-127 HRDVKPSNVLVTSA
+127 HRDVKPSNVLVTSS

-197 FFECVTGRRPYPA
+197 FFECLTGRRPFPA

-221 TAPPPVPSQ
+221 TTPPPVLSRE
-230 VRPGLPAALDAVV
+230 RPRLPPALDAVV
-243 AHGMAKNPADRYPT
+243 ARGMAKNPADRYPT
-257 AKAFADAVRAAV
+257 AQAFADAVRAAIA
-269 TAPAPAIPTWQKTLP
+269 APAPPMPTWQHTTPAPASPPTPSAPLT
-284 GPVAPPRP
+284 PPRP
-292 TLTAPPPT
+292 MPTAPY
-300 FSGPP
+300 G
-305 TPTGQP
+305 
-311 AMAAP
+311 
-316 MTPTGQPAM
+316 
-325 AAPMTPPGQPA
+325 
-336 MAAPMTPPS
+336 
-345 PTGPYPGPP
+345 GPP
-354 TGAYPGPPTGPQPAR
+354 TGTYAGPTSAPVPVRPQAK
-369 FTGPSGKVGPAAP
+369 S
-382 RPPKAQRNRWIAL
+382 QRNRWIAL

-413 TNGDKGQTA
+413 TKDRTTQTG
-422 GPGPITP
+422 GPGP
-429 RTVVSTPPLST
+429 TPPVTITT
-440 SPEKSPEPTPSTSE
+440 SSSSPTPETTAPPSTSE
-454 SKAPADQKLFDAL
+454 SKPAHDTKLYESL
-467 PAVYRQYTCVPA
+467 PAVYKQYTCEDAQV
-479 AAPPGT
+479 PPGAS
-485 AAAAECTDSNVGDV
+485 AAVQCGDSNVGDV
-499 RIGNVM
+499 KAGNVV

-514 LRFPDAAAMDAFFQ
+514 LRFSDAASLDQWFKA
-528 DVVKTQGLTRNDAQG
+528 VVEEQGLARNDAQG
-543 ACRPDKYPKIW
+543 ACRPLKVPKIW
-554 GTYYRAEVPNPVPG
+554 GTYYRAETRAPVGG

-577 PAQLVWTEKKNLVAG
+577 PAQLVWTDTKKLMGG

-601 NDELDKLYQWWNTE
+601 NDQLDQLYYWWNME
-615 VLSEMPRN
+615 ILSDMPGG

>member
-6 PYKIEGLLGRGG
+6 PYRIEGLLGRGG

-70 IHAYGEIDGRL
+70 IHAYGEIDGQL

-127 HRDVKPSNVLVTSA
+127 HRDVKPSNVLVTSS

-154 MTAEGTSIT
+154 MSGDGTSIT

-181 EAPITG
+181 DAPITG

-197 FFECVTGRRPYPA
+197 FFECLTGHRPFQA
-210 EGAAAQ
+210 DGAAAQ

-221 TAPPPVPSQ
+221 NAPPPVLSQ
-230 VRPGLPAALDAVV
+230 ERPGLPVGLDAVV
-243 AHGMAKNPADRYPT
+243 ARGMAKSPAGRYPT
-257 AKAFADAVRAAV
+257 AAAFTDAVRAAL
-269 TAPAPAIPTWQKTLP
+269 TAPAPPIPTWQQTLP
-284 GPVAPPRP
+284 GPVTPPRP
-292 TLTAPPPT
+292 TLAAPPPT
-300 FSGPP
+300 FSGPVS
-305 TPTGQP
+305 QQH
-311 AMAAP
+311 AMRAP
-316 MTPTGQPAM
+316 L
-325 AAPMTPPGQPA
+325 TPPRA
-336 MAAPMTPPS
+336 DKVAAAGS
-345 PTGPYPGPP
+345 
-354 TGAYPGPPTGPQPAR
+354 
-369 FTGPSGKVGPAAP
+369 
-382 RPPKAQRNRWIAL
+382 RPPKPRRNRWIAL

-405 ALVITYVV
+405 ALVITYLV
-413 TNGDKGQTA
+413 TKDDKTQTG
-422 GPGPITP
+422 GPLVPV
-429 RTVVSTPPLST
+429 TVDPATSAAAPTSGKTTTPP
-440 SPEKSPEPTPSTSE
+440 PSTSE
-454 SKAPADQKLFDAL
+454 MKPAHDEKLYAAL
-467 PAVYRQYTCVPA
+467 PVVYKQYTCEDAAVPA
-479 AAPPGT
+479 G
-485 AAAAECTDSNVGDV
+485 AAAAVECTDSNVGDV
-499 RIGNVM
+499 KIGNVL

-514 LRFPDAAAMDAFFQ
+514 LRFADAAAMDAFFQ
-528 DVVKTQGLTRNDAQG
+528 NIVKTQGLTRNDAQG

-577 PAQLVWTEKKNLVAG
+577 PAQLVWTEKANLVAG
-592 ILLSTKVTN
+592 ILLSTKVTD

-615 VLSEMPRN
+615 ILSEMPRN

>member
-6 PYKIEGLLGRGG
+6 PYRIEGLLGRGG

-27 TAHDRVV
+27 TAHERVV
-34 ALKLLSGPNAG
+34 ALKLLSDPFVG

-87 VEGKDLKELLE
+87 VEGRDLKELLE
-98 DGPLTPERAAGIVE
+98 DGPLEPARAAGIVA
-112 QVAGALDAAHEDGLV
+112 QVAGALDAAHADGLV

-181 EAPITG
+181 DAPITG

-197 FFECVTGRRPYPA
+197 FFECLTGRRPFPA

-221 TAPPPVPSQ
+221 TAPPPLLSRT
-230 VRPGLPAALDAVV
+230 RPGLPAALDAVV
-243 AHGMAKNPADRYPT
+243 ARGMAKNPADRYPT
-257 AKAFADAVRAAV
+257 AGAFAEAVQTAV
-269 TAPAPAIPTWQKTLP
+269 TAPAPPIPTWQKTLP
-284 GPVAPPRP
+284 GLVPHAAPAPVTPPRP
-292 TLTAPPPT
+292 MPLPT
-300 FSGPP
+300 
-305 TPTGQP
+305 
-311 AMAAP
+311 
-316 MTPTGQPAM
+316 
-325 AAPMTPPGQPA
+325 
-336 MAAPMTPPS
+336 
-345 PTGPYPGPP
+345 
-354 TGAYPGPPTGPQPAR
+354 
-369 FTGPSGKVGPAAP
+369 AP
-382 RPPKAQRNRWIAL
+382 RPGPFTGHPPVAAPAAKSQRNRWIAL

-413 TNGDKGQTA
+413 TRDRTTQTA
-422 GPGPITP
+422 GPGPTNP
-429 RTVVSTPPLST
+429 PATGQTSTPATET
-440 SPEKSPEPTPSTSE
+440 SSEQPSTSE
-454 SKAPADQKLFDAL
+454 SPKSSEAKPPHDDRLAA
-467 PAVYRQYTCVPA
+467 AVPPIYRTCVDA
-479 AAPPGT
+479 AAPAG
-485 AAAAECTDSNVGDV
+485 AAAAVECAGSTVGDV
-499 RIGNVM
+499 RIGNVW
-505 FPQPTGAKF
+505 FAEPTGARF
-514 LRFPDAAAMDAFFQ
+514 LRFADAAAMDAFFQ
-528 DVVKTQGLTRNDAQG
+528 DIVKTQGLTRNDAQG

-554 GTYYRAEVPNPVPG
+554 GTYYRAEVRNPVPG

-592 ILLSTKVTN
+592 ILLATKVTT
-601 NDELDKLYQWWNTE
+601 NDDLDKLYQWWNTE
-615 VLSEMPRN
+615 ILSEMPQS

>member
-6 PYKIEGLLGRGG
+6 PYRIEGLLGRGG

-34 ALKLLSGPNAG
+34 ALKLLSEPFVT

-87 VEGKDLKELLE
+87 VEGRDLKELLA
-98 DGPLTPERAAGIVE
+98 DGPLGPARAAGIVT
-112 QVAGALDAAHEDGLV
+112 QVAGALDAAHADGLV
-127 HRDVKPSNVLVTSA
+127 HRDVKPSNVLVTNA

-181 EAPITG
+181 DAPITG

-197 FFECVTGRRPYPA
+197 FFECLTGHRPFPA

-221 TAPPPVPSQ
+221 TAPPPLLSRA
-230 VRPGLPAALDAVV
+230 RPGLPAALDAVV
-243 AHGMAKNPADRYPT
+243 ARGMAKNPADRYPT
-257 AKAFADAVRAAV
+257 AGAFADAVRAAV
-269 TAPAPAIPTWQKTLP
+269 AAPAPPMPTWQKTLP
-284 GPVAPPRP
+284 GPVPHAAPP
-292 TLTAPPPT
+292 
-300 FSGPP
+300 
-305 TPTGQP
+305 
-311 AMAAP
+311 
-316 MTPTGQPAM
+316 
-325 AAPMTPPGQPA
+325 PMTPPRP
-336 MAAPMTPPS
+336 MPLPTAPH
-345 PTGPYPGPP
+345 PGP
-354 TGAYPGPPTGPQPAR
+354 
-369 FTGPSGKVGPAAP
+369 FTGPPPAAP
-382 RPPKAQRNRWIAL
+382 KAVKSQRNRWIAL

-413 TNGDKGQTA
+413 TRDRTTQTA
-422 GPGPITP
+422 GPGPTNP
-429 RTVVSTPPLST
+429 STTGETSAPATET
-440 SPEKSPEPTPSTSE
+440 SPAAPSTSE
-454 SKAPADQKLFDAL
+454 STPPHDERLAAAL
-467 PAVYRQYTCVPA
+467 PPIYRTCTDA
-479 AAPPGT
+479 AAPAG
-485 AAAAECTDSNVGDV
+485 AAAAVECAGSTVGDV
-499 RIGNVM
+499 RIGNVW
-505 FPQPTGAKF
+505 FPEPTGARF
-514 LRFPDAAAMDAFFQ
+514 LRFADAAAMDAFFQ
-528 DVVKTQGLTRNDAQG
+528 NIVKTQGLTRNDAQG

-554 GTYYRAEVPNPVPG
+554 GTYYRAEVSNPVPG

-592 ILLSTKVTN
+592 ILLSTKITT

-615 VLSEMPRN
+615 ILSELPQS